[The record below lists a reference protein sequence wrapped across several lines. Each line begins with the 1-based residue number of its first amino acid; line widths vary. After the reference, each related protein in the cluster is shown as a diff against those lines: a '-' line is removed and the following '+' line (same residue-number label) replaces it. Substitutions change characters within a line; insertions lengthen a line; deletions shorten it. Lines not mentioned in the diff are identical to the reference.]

1 MVSAERLAQAAFMYY
16 VQGLS
21 QSEVGERLGL
31 SRSNVSRLLTE
42 ARQRR
47 IVRFQ
52 IDYPVRRD
60 LQQEARL
67 IDRFSGTSLREV
79 VVARPA
85 TGDDARAGLIAAAR
99 AGGDWLDENLQDG
112 QTVGLFW
119 GSTIQTMVDVSHF
132 SRSVDAHFVQMAG
145 EWSTDPANS
154 GHDLVRDLANKVGG
168 RYTYFDAPAVADTP
182 AVATSLIKSPQVSRA
197 LELARTA
204 QTSVLGI
211 GAFDSGTAAA
221 FLTLARA
228 TASERDEARRKG
240 AVGQICGRFYDSS
253 GQQLNLALHRRLVSI
268 DLDELRHTRN
278 VVAIAS
284 GAEKAEAVS
293 SAILG
298 GLVHTL
304 VADAV
309 LATTML
315 AA

>member
-21 QSEVGERLGL
+21 QTEVGERMSL

-42 ARQRR
+42 ARQRK

-60 LQQEARL
+60 LEQESRL
-67 IDRFSGTSLREV
+67 VERFAGTSLREV
-79 VVARPA
+79 IIARPII
-85 TGDDARAGLIAAAR
+85 GNDARAGLIAAAR

-145 EWSTDPANS
+145 EWSMDPGSS

-168 RYTYFDAPAVADTP
+168 RYTYFDAPAVAESS
-182 AVATSLIKSPQVSRA
+182 AVAASLIKSAQVSHA
-197 LELARTA
+197 LELARSA
-204 QTSVLGI
+204 QTSVLGV
-211 GAFDSGTAAA
+211 GSFGSGTAAA
-221 FLTLARA
+221 FLTHARA
-228 TASERDEARRKG
+228 TDSEKMEAQRKG
-240 AVGQICGRFYDSS
+240 AVGQICGRFYDSD
-253 GQQLNLALHRRLVSI
+253 GQQLDLALHRRLVSI
-268 DLDELRHTRN
+268 DLDDLRHTRH

-284 GAEKAEAVS
+284 GGEKAEAVS

-304 VADAV
+304 VADAA
-309 LATTML
+309 LATAML

>member
-1 MVSAERLAQAAFMYY
+1 MASAERLAQAAFMYY

-21 QSEVGERLGL
+21 QNEVAERMGLG
-31 SRSNVSRLLTE
+31 RSNVSRLLTE
-42 ARQRR
+42 ARQRK
-47 IVRFQ
+47 IVRFE

-60 LQQEARL
+60 LHQESELLAR
-67 IDRFSGTSLREV
+67 FTKTPLREV
-79 VVARPA
+79 VIARPV
-85 TGDDARAGLIAAAR
+85 TGDDARAGHIAAAR
-99 AGGDWLDENLQDG
+99 AGGDWLDENLEDG

-145 EWSTDPANS
+145 EWSMDPAHS

-168 RYTYFDAPAVADTP
+168 RYTYFDAPAVAESST
-182 AVATSLIKSPQVSRA
+182 VATSLIKSAQVSRA
-197 LELARTA
+197 LELARSA

-211 GAFDSGTAAA
+211 GSFDSGTAAA
-221 FLTLARA
+221 FLTHARA
-228 TASERDEARRKG
+228 SVSEREEAWRKG

-253 GQQLNLALHRRLVSI
+253 GQQLDLALHHRLVSI
-268 DLDELRHTRN
+268 DLDDLRQTPN
-278 VVAIAS
+278 VVAVTS

-304 VADAV
+304 VADAA
-309 LATTML
+309 LSTAML
-315 AA
+315 AS